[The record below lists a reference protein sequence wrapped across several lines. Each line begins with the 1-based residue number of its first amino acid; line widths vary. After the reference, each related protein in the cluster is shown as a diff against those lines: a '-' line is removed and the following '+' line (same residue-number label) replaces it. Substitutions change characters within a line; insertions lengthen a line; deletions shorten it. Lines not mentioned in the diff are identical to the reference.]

1 MLEKIKILLG
11 FGTEE
16 TDQDERLNL
25 IIENTSKS
33 LCNLLGGITLPEE
46 LQHIVVEVSVIR
58 FNRIGSEGLSS
69 HTVEGESQSF
79 QECDFDSYQR
89 EIDKYLDKLSKEKG
103 QGKVRFL

>member
-11 FGTEE
+11 IGAEE
-16 TDQDERLNL
+16 TDQDERLKL
-25 IIENTSKS
+25 ILENTAKS
-33 LCNLLGGITLPEE
+33 LGNLLGGITPPEE

-69 HTVEGESQSF
+69 HTVEGESQAF
-79 QECDFDSYQR
+79 QECDFDSYQK
-89 EIDKYLDKLSKEKG
+89 EIDKYLDKLNKENG